1 MCLPFEAFA
10 QREGEIY
17 DYILLESRDTL
28 RVKRRIGDWFFGVN
42 FGGSFNY
49 YVDSIFLPRY
59 PQLPISDSINP
70 EFPLTGGIGIGY
82 GFGAVTEFNPNDTQ
96 YGFGIRFGL
105 DSRIFTNTSN
115 PIPIQEDNK
124 LTIEKI
130 TTETQ
135 LNYYII
141 SPFVRYNYMGEFYL
155 TAGMDIELFN
165 SITKVHKI
173 SFQNP
178 DPIEDTRK
186 LTNYL
191 NNVRTRLSL
200 SLGVGY
206 DMNVIDIN
214 DGNRLF
220 LNPYA
225 LVSYGTSIFD
235 KDASSIRTPDFNVGT
250 FRLGVAVK
258 YVRDTRAYDTLYID
272 TNNFENPSVLITA
285 QVDQGIS
292 YSGFQKQELLEST
305 EIKAS
310 EINQS
315 EQIKEEPVLAKE
327 MAKDTLAMKIAK
339 KKAEEKLK
347 KQDVSFNKLKE
358 FSYPT
363 SASEDLTPEMK
374 DYLDAVAQFLKQ
386 NPNAK
391 VYFTGHSDN
400 TGNPDIQRTRSNNR
414 AQKALRYLLGKQI
427 PKSRILATGNGSTK
441 PKATNDTDEGK
452 RKNRRLQ
459 IEIK

>member
-42 FGGSFNY
+42 FGGTLNQYFGSFY
-49 YVDSIFLPRY
+49 LPRY

-70 EFPLTGGIGIGY
+70 EFGLTGGFGMGY
-82 GFGAVTEFNPNDTQ
+82 SFGLVTEFNPNDTQ
-96 YGFGIRFGL
+96 FGFGIRFGL
-105 DSRIFTNTSN
+105 DNRSFSNSSN
-115 PIPIQEDNK
+115 PISIDEENK
-124 LTIEKI
+124 VTIERI
-130 TTETQ
+130 TTESTI
-135 LNYYII
+135 NYYFV
-141 SPFVRYNYMGEFYL
+141 SPFIRYNILGELYL
-155 TAGMDIELFN
+155 TAGADIELFN
-165 SITKVHKI
+165 SITKTHKI
-173 SFQNP
+173 SFENP
-178 DPIEDTRK
+178 DPIEDKRK

-191 NNVRTRLSL
+191 NNVNTRIGINFGL
-200 SLGVGY
+200 GY

-214 DGNRLF
+214 DGNRIF
-220 LNPYA
+220 LNPYF
-225 LVSYGTSIFD
+225 LISSGTSIFN
-235 KDASSIRTPDFNVGT
+235 KDESSIKTPSFNTAT